1 MKITNEQIAKLK
13 DSYESNKGDLRE
25 LRNYIRENGMT
36 DDGLCDAAE
45 SFEQGWN
52 NAMEYVFLTLGVDF
66 R

>member
-13 DSYESNKGDLRE
+13 DSYESNKEDLRN
-25 LRNYIRENGMT
+25 LRNHIKEYGMT
-36 DDGLCDAAE
+36 DDGLSDVTE

-52 NAMEYVFLTLGVDF
+52 NAMEYVFITLGIEF